1 MRILRLAVLLLP
13 AATAAFAQQWQFG
26 AVGGAGLLN
35 NVSASSPGGS
45 ATAGFAPGF
54 VAGLFL
60 GQKLHDHFSGEVRYE
75 YMQSDL
81 RLSGSGQTAQ
91 FSGAAHAIHY
101 DVLYHTGDSESRT
114 QFFGAVGGGM
124 KDFIGNGTEE
134 ASQPLSQYGYFTKAN
149 SFKPMV
155 AFGGGV
161 TYQLRSNLYLRGEV
175 RDYMTAFPTA
185 VLTPAPGVK
194 FGSLLHEIV
203 PMVSIVYQK

>member
-1 MRILRLAVLLLP
+1 MKTLRLAVLLLP

-26 AVGGAGLLN
+26 AVGGVGLLN
-35 NVSASSPGGS
+35 SVSASSPGGS
-45 ATAGFAPGF
+45 ATAGFGPGF

-60 GQKLHDHFSGEVRYE
+60 GQQLHKHISGEVRYE

-81 RLSGSGQTAQ
+81 RLVGSGQTAQ

-101 DVLYHTGDSESRT
+101 DVLYNTGDSESRT
-114 QFFGAVGGGM
+114 RFFGMLGGGL
-124 KDFIGNGTEE
+124 KDFVANGTEE
-134 ASQPLSQYGYFTKAN
+134 AYQPLSQFGYFTKTN

-155 AFGGGV
+155 TFGGGV
-161 TYQLRSNLYLRGEV
+161 TYQLRPNLFLRAEV

-194 FGSLLHEIV
+194 FGSLLNEIV